1 MEENL
6 YYDMEFIIKHNGFYI
21 VHTVAGTVK
30 KKYKCPYYMLVYAA
44 HGEGRHYIN
53 STYNEFKEGD
63 IVLVNPN
70 AEQCICSDAD
80 GRGLSVYCC
89 SFIQDILPCGL
100 ADFERE
106 FPELDSFLC
115 GEIQLIR
122 ACDTPQKDIR
132 SLMIKMLDNYTYLQP
147 GYVLAIGAELTEAI
161 VNIMRLCLAD
171 QGSDSKLNS
180 NTIIGNVTN
189 YIKRHIY
196 EKIHLSVVADALH
209 ISVQHLCR
217 VLKRQTNM
225 TFSEYVNRMRI
236 EKIKNELIYTDRPL
250 YIIYD
255 DYELTPKHLNRIFR
269 QYTGYSA
276 KEYKEKFNYKSQN
289 PLYKWGLSKEQS
301 YPIK

>member
-6 YYDMEFIIKHNGFYI
+6 YYDMEFIIQHNGYYI
-21 VHTVAGTVK
+21 VHTVTDTVK
-30 KKYKCPYYMLVYAA
+30 KKHKCPYYMLIYAA

-53 STYNEFKEGD
+53 NACSEFKEGD

-70 AEQCICSDAD
+70 VEHCICSDTN

-89 SFIQDILPCGL
+89 SFIKDILPCRL
-100 ADFERE
+100 SDLERD
-106 FPELDSFLC
+106 FPELHSFLC
-115 GEIQLIR
+115 GEIQFIR

-161 VNIMRLCLAD
+161 VNIMRLCSVD
-171 QGSDSKLNS
+171 QGLDSKLNS
-180 NTIIGNVTN
+180 STIIGNVTN
-189 YIKRHIY
+189 YVKRHIY
-196 EKIHLSVVADALH
+196 EKIQLSVVADVLH

-217 VLKRQTNM
+217 VFKKHTNM

-255 DYELTPKHLNRIFR
+255 DYDLTPKHLNRIFK

-276 KEYKEKFNYKSQN
+276 QDYKEKFNYKSKN
-289 PLYKWGLSKEQS
+289 PLYKWGLSKD
-301 YPIK
+301 